1 MAGMGEYRCK
11 ACGEEV
17 ARKSVTQEL
26 SDMQLCPKCV
36 AAKLEAHRKQEGE
49 VEVIRIFA
57 RRTIER
63 RLRNRKE
70 MLIVQ
75 CTTAIDSLMRTRAKL
90 EAGIDDP
97 MDYCGTNIFG
107 EVQNVGQLES
117 LVGQIHG
124 LHEAYKEIK
133 G

>member
-1 MAGMGEYRCK
+1 MAEKGIIICKECGAEARNVTGELVEMG
-11 ACGEEV
+11 
-17 ARKSVTQEL
+17 
-26 SDMQLCPKCV
+26 LCPKCV
-36 AAKLEAHRKQEGE
+36 SEKIEAHRKQEGE

-57 RRTIER
+57 RRAIER
-63 RLRNRKE
+63 RIKYAKQQ
-70 MLIVQ
+70 LIRQ
-75 CTTAIDSLMRTRAKL
+75 CTTAIDSLTRTREKL

-97 MDYCGTNIFG
+97 TSYCGINLFG